1 MLLFT
6 KNHYKDMMMKGS
18 SAGSQREAG
27 HGDKGLLLGR
37 VEYRKSFFFSVNV
50 KCVFLSAAS
59 LKFCFYAFIK

>member
-1 MLLFT
+1 
-6 KNHYKDMMMKGS
+6 MKGS
-18 SAGSQREAG
+18 SAGYQREAR

-37 VEYRKSFFFSVNV
+37 VEYRKSFFFWECKRIV